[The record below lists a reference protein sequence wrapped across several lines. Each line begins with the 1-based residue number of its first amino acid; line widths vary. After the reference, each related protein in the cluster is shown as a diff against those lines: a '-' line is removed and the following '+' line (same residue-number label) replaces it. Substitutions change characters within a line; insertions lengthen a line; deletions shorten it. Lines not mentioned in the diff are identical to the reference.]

1 VTRELPLVLMVEDE
15 PQMRALIKMT
25 LQSNGMRCADAV
37 NAREA
42 WIRIDVQRPDI
53 VIADLGLPDGDGI
66 ELIRRLRATS
76 QVPIIVLSA
85 RSQERDKIAA
95 LDAGADD
102 YVTKP
107 FSSGELLAR
116 LRVGLRHAASRSAA
130 EDSATFAVGDLQVDL
145 LHRKV
150 TLRDEQVHL
159 TPIEFRLLATLVRK
173 AGRVVTHSELLMA
186 GWGHGKSDQQH
197 YVRIYMTG
205 LRRKLEADTAQPMYL
220 LTETGV
226 GYRLVDELQL
236 ID

>member
-1 VTRELPLVLMVEDE
+1 VTRELPLVFMVEDE

-25 LQSNGMRCADAV
+25 LQSNGMRCADAM
-37 NAREA
+37 NARDA
-42 WIRIDVQRPDI
+42 WNRIDAQRPDI

-66 ELIRRLRATS
+66 ELIRRVRAIS

-85 RSQERDKIAA
+85 RSEERDKIAA

-107 FSSGELLAR
+107 FSAGELLAR
-116 LRVGLRHAASRSAA
+116 LRVGLRHAASKSTADEA
-130 EDSATFAVGDLQVDL
+130 ERFAVGDLQVDL

-150 TLRDEQVHL
+150 MICGEQVHL
-159 TPIEFRLLATLVRK
+159 TPIEFRLLATLVHK

-186 GWGHGKSDQQH
+186 GWGHGKADQQH
-197 YVRIYMTG
+197 YVRIYMTA
-205 LRRKLEADTAQPMYL
+205 LRRKLEMNTAQPVYL

-226 GYRLVDELQL
+226 GYRLVDE
-236 ID
+236 I

>member
-1 VTRELPLVLMVEDE
+1 LPLVLTVEDE

-25 LQSNGMRCADAV
+25 LQSNGMRCADAMD
-37 NAREA
+37 AREA
-42 WIRIDVQRPDI
+42 WNRIETQRPDV
-53 VIADLGLPDGDGI
+53 VIADLGLPDGDGV
-66 ELIRRLRATS
+66 ELIRCVRSTS

-107 FSSGELLAR
+107 FSAGELLAR
-116 LRVGLRHAASRSAA
+116 LRVALRHAASRSGS
-130 EDSATFAVGDLQVDL
+130 EETELFVVGDLRVDL

-150 TLRDEQVHL
+150 TLKDEGIHL

-173 AGRVVTHSELLMA
+173 AGRVVTHSELLTA
-186 GWGHGKSDQQH
+186 GWGEGKSDQQH

-205 LRRKLEADTAQPMYL
+205 LRRKLESNSAQPVYL

-226 GYRLVDELQL
+226 GYRL
-236 ID
+236 IDDL

>member
-1 VTRELPLVLMVEDE
+1 VTRELPLVLTVEDE

-37 NAREA
+37 SAREA
-42 WIRIDVQRPDI
+42 WSRIDTQLPDI

-66 ELIRRLRATS
+66 ELIRRVRGIS

-102 YVTKP
+102 YLTKP
-107 FSSGELLAR
+107 FSAGELLAR
-116 LRVGLRHAASRSAA
+116 LRVGLRHAALRSEAQ
-130 EDSATFAVGDLQVDL
+130 DSETFAVGDLQVDL

-150 TLRDEQVHL
+150 MLEGEQIHL

-173 AGRVVTHSELLMA
+173 AGQVATHSELLMA

-197 YVRIYMTG
+197 YLRIYMTG
-205 LRRKLEADTAQPMYL
+205 LRRKLERNPAQPVYL

-226 GYRLVDELQL
+226 GYRLVDET
-236 ID
+236 

>member
-1 VTRELPLVLMVEDE
+1 VTRELPLVFMVEDE

-25 LQSNGMRCADAV
+25 LQSNGMRCADAM
-37 NAREA
+37 NARDA
-42 WIRIDVQRPDI
+42 WNRIDAQRPDI

-66 ELIRRLRATS
+66 ELIRRVRAIS

-85 RSQERDKIAA
+85 RSEERDKIAA

-107 FSSGELLAR
+107 FSAGELLAR
-116 LRVGLRHAASRSAA
+116 LRVGLRHAASKSTADEA
-130 EDSATFAVGDLQVDL
+130 ERFVVGDLQVDV

-150 TLRDEQVHL
+150 VIRGEQVHL
-159 TPIEFRLLATLVRK
+159 TPIEFRLLTTLVHK

-197 YVRIYMTG
+197 YVRIYMTT
-205 LRRKLEADTAQPMYL
+205 LRRKLETNTAQPVYL

-226 GYRLVDELQL
+226 GYRLVDE
-236 ID
+236 I